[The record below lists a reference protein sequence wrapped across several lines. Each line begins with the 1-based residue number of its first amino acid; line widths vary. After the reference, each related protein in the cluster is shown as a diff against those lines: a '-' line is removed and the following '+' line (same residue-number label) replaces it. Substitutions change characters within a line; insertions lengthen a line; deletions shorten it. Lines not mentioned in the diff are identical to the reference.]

1 MDNFENRFRY
11 HLIQGLQIE
20 RALDIGAYR
29 GDFTRLVRKLWPAA
43 TVWQFEADERQK
55 VHNPDAIYALLGNR
69 ERECDF
75 YTVLDDTRVS
85 STGSSIYREVSEHY
99 RDPTVL
105 KKQMTTID
113 SLMDQIDFSGDWKAH
128 GIVKLDTQ
136 GSELDI
142 LAGAAGFL
150 ERFTPRLVLL
160 EASVIEYNQG
170 GPLVTDVL
178 NFMKAIRYQLIDMF
192 DVHYAADDRLIQID
206 LLFEA
211 AGVAPVPS

>member
-11 HLIQGLQIE
+11 YITQGLRVE

-29 GDFTRLVRKLWPAA
+29 GDFTRLLRKLWPDA
-43 TVWQFEADERQK
+43 TVWQFEADERQRM
-55 VHNPDAIYALLGNR
+55 HNPEAIYALLGDA

-75 YTVLDDTRVS
+75 YTTDQTSVS
-85 STGSSIYREVSEHY
+85 STGSSIYRENSEHY
-99 RDPTVL
+99 RDPMVL

-113 SLMDQIDFSGDWKAH
+113 KLMETIEFSGDWNAH

-142 LAGAAGFL
+142 LGGAVRFL
-150 ERFTPRLVLL
+150 QRFSPRLVLL
-160 EASVIEYNQG
+160 EASVVAYNQG
-170 GPLVTDVL
+170 GPLVADVIDY
-178 NFMKAIRYQLIDMF
+178 MKAIRYQLIDML
-192 DVHYAADDRLIQID
+192 DVHYAADGRLIQID

-211 AGVAPVPS
+211 GGVPPALS